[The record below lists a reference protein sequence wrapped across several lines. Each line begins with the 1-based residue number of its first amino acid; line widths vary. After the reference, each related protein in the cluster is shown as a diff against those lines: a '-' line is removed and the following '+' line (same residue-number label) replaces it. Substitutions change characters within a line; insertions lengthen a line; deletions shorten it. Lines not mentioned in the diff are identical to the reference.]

1 MLFYIYTV
9 EYCITKYLVCSW
21 CFSVGYMAMKSKG
34 NPYSSYKVPAGYLLV
49 NSRHAGKEVHRVLKE
64 KFQVN
69 IDDTLGVI
77 DLMYLEGK
85 GVLYLEEVDLEKLE
99 ESKKRV
105 LTFKT
110 VNQGMVIL
118 ECVNFSENFIEF
130 QNFVVIELKMR
141 LMMVVSKNEAGELLT
156 KVIKEE
162 LNPRN
167 NPFLIKQKQL
177 PIENSLLNALQNIPK
192 LGSVKAKTLME
203 TYQSL
208 ENLLQASEEDLTQ
221 TIGKCSARILYEFLH

>member
-1 MLFYIYTV
+1 M
-9 EYCITKYLVCSW
+9 
-21 CFSVGYMAMKSKG
+21 
-34 NPYSSYKVPAGYLLV
+34 
-49 NSRHAGKEVHRVLKE
+49 
-64 KFQVN
+64 
-69 IDDTLGVI
+69 
-77 DLMYLEGK
+77 
-85 GVLYLEEVDLEKLE
+85 EEVDLEKLE

-221 TIGKCSARILYEFLH
+221 TIGNCFCLIRKGLFLGFNSSFITLVNSSPASFLDTTIINLIFNSITTKF

>member
-1 MLFYIYTV
+1 M
-9 EYCITKYLVCSW
+9 
-21 CFSVGYMAMKSKG
+21 
-34 NPYSSYKVPAGYLLV
+34 
-49 NSRHAGKEVHRVLKE
+49 
-64 KFQVN
+64 
-69 IDDTLGVI
+69 
-77 DLMYLEGK
+77 
-85 GVLYLEEVDLEKLE
+85 EEVDLEKLE

-167 NPFLIKQKQL
+167 NPFLIKQKQF
-177 PIENSLLNALQNIPK
+177 PI
-192 LGSVKAKTLME
+192 V
-203 TYQSL
+203 
-208 ENLLQASEEDLTQ
+208 
-221 TIGKCSARILYEFLH
+221 